1 LLYPVLVTTLEGL
14 RNSANIMAN
23 KTKNTL
29 RQMNV
34 TDVIEF
40 LKNVSP
46 FQDLDEASIRDLAE
60 GVSMEFYPKGSSIL
74 HQDGP
79 ASEYLRIVRKGSV
92 KVFIKSGRD
101 DELSIDTRGEGD
113 TFGFLSLVSGDKSR
127 ANVVAVED
135 TTCYLI
141 GKDAVVRLMETYPAF
156 AEYFLVSY
164 LNKYIDKTYKE
175 IHKRSLLYGG
185 GDRLLFTTPVG
196 ELITREVVTASQ
208 DISIRDAAEIM
219 SENKISSL
227 VIMDNAGI
235 PVGVV
240 TDRDLR
246 DKVVSRGRSVLDP
259 VKSIMSV
266 SLIKAEAKDYCFEA
280 ILNMIRYN
288 IHHLLVIDNGR
299 LRGVITNHD
308 LMMLQGTSPISIARE
323 IETQQSIEGL
333 VPASTKINKVVELL
347 MKEGAKASNITRI
360 ITEINDRLLR
370 KILEITEKKLGAPPL
385 NYCWISFGSEGRKEQ
400 TFKTDQDNAILYE
413 DPETPEKEAEAK
425 RYFSAFTLLV
435 RDSLLKCGFPPCPA
449 DYMASNPQWC
459 QPLKVWKKYFSRWIS
474 SPTPEALLKSLIFF
488 DFRPL
493 YGEMRLSEDL
503 RSYLAGSL
511 KGQNIFLAQMAA
523 VITKNRPPLGFFR
536 TFIVEKSGAH
546 KDELDLKINGIAPI
560 VDLARFFALE
570 TGIPETSTLER
581 IEVLKNRHP
590 VVKELAEDLT
600 QAFEFITL
608 LRIQHQM
615 DQVKKSLP
623 VDNFINPNIL
633 SNLEKKYLK
642 ESFHII
648 AKIQDI
654 ITEDYK
660 PGMVSG

>member
-1 LLYPVLVTTLEGL
+1 
-14 RNSANIMAN
+14 
-23 KTKNTL
+23 
-29 RQMNV
+29 MNV
-34 TDVIEF
+34 EDIIEF
-40 LKNVSP
+40 LRNVSP
-46 FQDLDEASIRDLAE
+46 FQDLDEASLKDLAE
-60 GVSMEFYPKGSSIL
+60 GVSMEFYPKGSAIL

-79 ASEYLRIVRKGSV
+79 ASEYLRIVKKGSV
-92 KVFIKSGRD
+92 KVFIRSGRD

-113 TFGFLSLVSGDKSR
+113 TFGFLSLVSGDKAR
-127 ANVVAVED
+127 ANVVALKD

-141 GKDAVVRLMETYPAF
+141 GKAAIVKLLETYPAF

-196 ELITREVVTASQ
+196 DLITREAITASQ
-208 DISIRDAAEIM
+208 EISIKDAAEVM
-219 SENKISSL
+219 SENRISSL
-227 VIMDNAGI
+227 VILDSDGV

-246 DKVVSRGRSVLDP
+246 DKVVSKGRSVLDP
-259 VKSIMSV
+259 IKSIMSI
-266 SLIKAEAKDYCFEA
+266 SLIKTEAKDYCFEA

-288 IHHLLVIDNGR
+288 IHHLLVIDNGK

-323 IETQQSIEGL
+323 LEAQQSIGGL
-333 VPASTKINKVVELL
+333 VPASKKINKVVELL

-400 TFKTDQDNAILYE
+400 TFKTDQDNAIIYE
-413 DPETPEKEAEAK
+413 DPETPEKEGEAK

-474 SPTPEALLKSLIFF
+474 SPSPEALLKSLIFF

-493 YGEMRLSEDL
+493 YGEMRLAEDL
-503 RSYLAGSL
+503 RSHLAGSL
-511 KGQNIFLAQMAA
+511 KGQNIFLAQMAS

-536 TFIVEKSGAH
+536 TFIVEKSGEH
-546 KDELDLKINGIAPI
+546 KNELDLKHSGIGPL
-560 VDLARFFALE
+560 VDIARFFALE
-570 TGIPETSTLER
+570 TGLPETSTLER
-581 IEVLKNRHP
+581 IEALKHRHS
-590 VVKELAEDLT
+590 VIKELSEDLE

-615 DQVKKSLP
+615 DQANKSLP
-623 VDNFINPNIL
+623 ADNFINLDAL

-642 ESFHII
+642 ESFHMI

-654 ITEDYK
+654 IVEQYK
-660 PGMVSG
+660 PGMVAG

>member
-1 LLYPVLVTTLEGL
+1 MVTKEK
-14 RNSANIMAN
+14 NSAKRMNI
-23 KTKNTL
+23 K
-29 RQMNV
+29 
-34 TDVIEF
+34 DVMEF

-46 FQDLDEASIRDLAE
+46 FQDLDDATLKDIAG
-60 GVSMEFYPKGSSIL
+60 GVSMEFYPKGSTIL
-74 HQDGP
+74 QQEGP
-79 ASEYLRIVRKGSV
+79 ASEYLRIVKKGSV
-92 KVFIKSGRD
+92 KVFIKSGKD

-127 ANVVAVED
+127 ANVVALED

-141 GKDAVVRLMETYPAF
+141 GKGAIVKLLETYPAF
-156 AEYFLVSY
+156 SEYFLVSF
-164 LNKYIDKTYKE
+164 LNKYIDRTYKE

-196 ELITREVVTASQ
+196 DLITREVITASQ
-208 DISIRDAAEIM
+208 DTSIKDAAEVM
-219 SENKISSL
+219 SQNGISSL
-227 VIMDNAGI
+227 VILDSDGI
-235 PVGVV
+235 PIGIV

-246 DKVVSRGRSVLDP
+246 DKVVSRARSVQDP
-259 VKSIMSV
+259 VKSIMSI
-266 SLIKAEAKDYCFEA
+266 SLIKADAKDYCFEA

-288 IHHLLVIDNGR
+288 IHHLLVIDNGK

-323 IETQQSIEGL
+323 IEAQQSIEGL
-333 VPASTKINKVVELL
+333 VPASKKINKVVELL

-370 KILEITEKKLGAPPL
+370 KILEITEKKLGSPPL

-400 TFKTDQDNAILYE
+400 TFKTDQDNAIIYE
-413 DPETPEKEAEAK
+413 DPGTPEKEGEAK

-449 DYMASNPQWC
+449 DYMASNPQWR
-459 QPLKVWKKYFSRWIS
+459 QPLKVWKRYFSRWIS
-474 SPTPEALLKSLIFF
+474 SPSPEAVLKSLIFF

-493 YGEMRLSEDL
+493 YGESRLAEEL
-503 RSYLAGSL
+503 RSYLTTSL
-511 KGQNIFLAQMAA
+511 KGQNIFLAQMAS

-536 TFIVEKSGAH
+536 TFIVEKSGEH
-546 KDELDLKINGIAPI
+546 KNEIDLKHSGIGPI
-560 VDLARFFALE
+560 VDIARFFALE
-570 TGIPETSTLER
+570 TGITETSTLER
-581 IEVLKNRHP
+581 IEALKHRHS
-590 VVKELAEDLT
+590 VMKELSEDLE
-600 QAFEFITL
+600 QAFEYITL

-615 DQVKKSLP
+615 DQANKSLP
-623 VDNFINPNIL
+623 TDNFINPDTL

-648 AKIQDI
+648 TKIQDI
-654 ITEDYK
+654 ITEQYK